1 MSSQDE
7 MITLTND
14 QLKAIEKFSKLK
26 VGALFMKQGSGKTR
40 VALELIKTTD
50 SDFVLFMCPFS
61 VKKNLLDEI
70 ELWGIDRDFEIVGY
84 ETISSS
90 DKEYLRI
97 LDKLDNS
104 QKPFIVADESV
115 FIKND
120 KSKIHNRMI
129 RFRDLSEYRLILNGT
144 PITKNEWDIYNQME
158 FLSHKIFNMH
168 RHEFL
173 DTFFKTIRF
182 KKKGYCVREFKKLSE
197 VNIDYM
203 KKLIAPY
210 IFEVDLKFDKKVSE
224 KEIFVDYSDECY
236 ERYQKRKE
244 SLLNSLEYGLSVV
257 QQFANLA
264 VACFDD
270 KKRHEEIAKH
280 LKGQVIVFCTLLS
293 EVKNISN
300 KIDCYVITGI
310 TKPSDRDKILNDF
323 KNDNKPL
330 LLTFGTGAFGLNLQ
344 FCNRIAFAS
353 LTFDYAR
360 IDQAMSRI
368 KRLGQQKDIEYIYF
382 TSNLGIYQMIKDNI
396 TKKQTLKQ
404 LIIDK
409 INKGELNDKCL

>member
-1 MSSQDE
+1 MNSQGDFVL
-7 MITLTND
+7 LTED
-14 QLKAIEKFSKLK
+14 QQKAIEKFSRLK

-40 VALELIKTTD
+40 VALELVRTTD
-50 SDFVLFMCPFS
+50 SEFVLFMCPFS

-70 ELWGIDRDFEIVGY
+70 NLWGIDKEFEVIGY
-84 ETISSS
+84 ESISSS

-97 LDKLDNS
+97 LDKLKNAY
-104 QKPFIVADESV
+104 KPFIVADESV

-120 KSKIHNRMI
+120 TSKVHRRMLE
-129 RFRDLSEYRLILNGT
+129 FRDLSEYRLILNGT
-144 PITKNEWDIYNQME
+144 PITRDEWDIYNQME
-158 FLSHKIFNMH
+158 FLSYKIFNMH

-173 DTFFKTIRF
+173 STFFKTIRY
-182 KKKGYCVREFKKLSE
+182 KKKGFNVREFKKLSD

-203 KKLIAPY
+203 RKLIAPY
-210 IFEVDLKFDKKVSE
+210 IFEADLKFDKKETE
-224 KEIFVDYSDECY
+224 KGISVDYSDECY
-236 ERYQKRKE
+236 EKYQERKE

-270 KKRHEEIAKH
+270 KKRHEEIAKY

-300 KIDCYVITGI
+300 KIDCYVITGE
-310 TKPSDRDKILNDF
+310 TKPKDREKILEDF

-368 KRLGQQKDIEYIYF
+368 KRLGQSRDIEYTYF
-382 TSNLGIYQMIKDNI
+382 TSDLGVYRMIKENI
-396 TKKQTLKQ
+396 FKKQSLKE

-409 INKGELNDKCL
+409 IDKGELNENSL

>member
-1 MSSQDE
+1 MSLHDNKTSF
-7 MITLTND
+7 TSD
-14 QLKAIEKFSKLK
+14 QLLALEKFKKLK

-40 VALELIKTTD
+40 VALELVKSTD
-50 SDFVLFMCPFS
+50 SEFVLFMCPFS
-61 VKKNLLDEI
+61 TKKNLLDEI
-70 ELWGIDRDFEIVGY
+70 EKWGINKEYEIVGY
-84 ETISSS
+84 ETIASSG
-90 DKEYLRI
+90 KEYLRI
-97 LDKLDNS
+97 LDKLS
-104 QKPFIVADESV
+104 MSYKPFIVADESV

-120 KSKIHNRMI
+120 KSKTHNRMLK
-129 RFRDLSEYRLILNGT
+129 FRDLSEYRLILNGT
-144 PITKNEWDIYNQME
+144 PITRDEWDIYNQME
-158 FLSHKIFNMH
+158 FLSFKIFNMH

-173 DTFFKTIRF
+173 STFFKTIRF
-182 KKKGYCVREFKKLSE
+182 KKKGMPVREFKKLSE
-197 VNIDYM
+197 VNIDYLR
-203 KKLIAPY
+203 KLIAPY
-210 IFEVDLKFDKKVSE
+210 IFEADLNFDKKVSE
-224 KEIFVDYSDECY
+224 KEIFVDYSEECY
-236 ERYQKRKE
+236 ERYQERKE
-244 SLLNSLEYGLSVV
+244 NLLNSLEYGLSVV
-257 QQFANLA
+257 QQFTNLA

-300 KIDCYVITGI
+300 KIDCYVITGK
-310 TKPSDRDKILNDF
+310 TKPDDRSKILSDF

-353 LTFDYAR
+353 LTYDYAK

-368 KRLGQQKDIEYIYF
+368 RRLGQERDIEYTYF

-409 INKGELNDKCL
+409 IEKGELNENSL

>member
-1 MSSQDE
+1 MNSQGDFVL
-7 MITLTND
+7 LTED
-14 QLKAIEKFSKLK
+14 QQKAIEKFSRLK

-40 VALELIKTTD
+40 VALELVRTTD
-50 SDFVLFMCPFS
+50 SEFVLFMCPFS

-70 ELWGIDRDFEIVGY
+70 NLWGIDKEFEVIGY
-84 ETISSS
+84 ESISSS

-97 LDKLDNS
+97 LDKLKNAY
-104 QKPFIVADESV
+104 KPFIVADESV

-120 KSKIHNRMI
+120 TSKVHRRMLE
-129 RFRDLSEYRLILNGT
+129 FRDLSEYRLILNGT
-144 PITKNEWDIYNQME
+144 PITRDEWDIYNQME
-158 FLSHKIFNMH
+158 FLSYKIFNMH

-173 DTFFKTIRF
+173 STFFKTIRY
-182 KKKGYCVREFKKLSE
+182 KKKGFNVREFKKLSD

-203 KKLIAPY
+203 RKLIAPY
-210 IFEVDLKFDKKVSE
+210 IFEADLKFDKKETE
-224 KEIFVDYSDECY
+224 KGISVDYSDECY
-236 ERYQKRKE
+236 EKYQERKE

-300 KIDCYVITGI
+300 KIDCYVITGE
-310 TKPSDRDKILNDF
+310 TKPKDREKILEDF

-368 KRLGQQKDIEYIYF
+368 KRLGQSRDIEYTYF
-382 TSNLGIYQMIKDNI
+382 TSDLGVYRMIKENI
-396 TKKQTLKQ
+396 FKKQSLKE

-409 INKGELNDKCL
+409 IDKGELNENSL